1 MRNKMI
7 KKLIKGVFA
16 GALACC
22 CLLTAT
28 NVEAKSGYIYDSN
41 NKPIQSSVGF
51 VLNTEGVYNIN
62 SEAWKNGKESI
73 AASDITLMTDLFVYQ
88 DKNPEDGISEERIYI
103 VDGSSNYLFTFDKNL
118 NFISKQNK
126 FILDLDEFD
135 NNELGKINTNVDSS
149 NGSSTTKKLEVS
161 ETDAATFY
169 QKVEAARKPNG
180 DKEQFSIKCKGL
192 SCVYRALKP
201 VKVSENVTE
210 YRDVIYL
217 CDKDQAQIL
226 LLDAES
232 YKVIQVIS
240 APEKSD
246 FEQKFAPLKMVTDT
260 SGRMYVISENVFEG
274 IILMNYDG
282 SFMRYVGVNYTT
294 LTFWQALTRNLKT
307 EEQLAQETQII
318 QTRFDNLT
326 IDDDNFLYTV
336 ARPTTNPI
344 TELVDDTT
352 MVKKINQTG
361 KDILIRNGYANPK
374 GDLVTILTGDN
385 KGGSVFSGITVNE
398 FGLYTVAD
406 SNMGRLFTYDSEGN
420 LLYISA
426 GKGAEQTDIKNPV
439 AVRYQG
445 DNILVL
451 DQGNF
456 AVLRYELT
464 DFAKSI
470 NTATKYQFY
479 GDTENAAKEWSNVIA
494 INPNY
499 QLAYV
504 GVGKTLHEE
513 GRYQEAMSYFELGD
527 NPAYYSRAYKK
538 YRDEIIKK
546 YFPYVLYGGV
556 ALVVV
561 LLGYKI
567 VKKAKRRNPDEE
579 GEVI

>member
-7 KKLIKGVFA
+7 KKLIKGIFA

-62 SEAWKNGKESI
+62 SKVWKKNDKEFIS
-73 AASDITLMTDLFVYQ
+73 ASDIAMMTDLFVYQ
-88 DKNPEDGISEERIYI
+88 DKYPDDYNGLSPETIYV
-103 VDGSSNYLFTFDKNL
+103 VDGSSNYLITFDKNL
-118 NFISKQNK
+118 NYIRKDKNFT
-126 FILDLDEFD
+126 LDIDQFD
-135 NNELGKINTNVDSS
+135 NNELSKINTNVEVSS
-149 NGSSTTKKLEVS
+149 GGTTVWTTKKLEVAT
-161 ETDAATFY
+161 TDASTFY
-169 QKVEAARKPNG
+169 DKVQDAREGKG
-180 DKEQFSIKCKGL
+180 SKEQFTMTCKGL
-192 SCVYRALKP
+192 SCVYRSRKLVEVVNDKTGE
-201 VKVSENVTE
+201 KELD

-217 CDKDQAQIL
+217 CDKDQAQIVI
-226 LLDAES
+226 LDAES
-232 YKVIQVIS
+232 YKVIEVIS

-246 FEQKFAPLKMVTDT
+246 FEDKFAPLKMVTDT

-274 IILMNYDG
+274 IILMDSDG

-385 KGGSVFSGITVNE
+385 KGGSIFSGITVNE
-398 FGLYTVAD
+398 YGLYTVAD

-445 DNILVL
+445 DNVLVL

-527 NPAYYSRAYKK
+527 NPAY
-538 YRDEIIKK
+538 
-546 YFPYVLYGGV
+546 
-556 ALVVV
+556 
-561 LLGYKI
+561 
-567 VKKAKRRNPDEE
+567 
-579 GEVI
+579 